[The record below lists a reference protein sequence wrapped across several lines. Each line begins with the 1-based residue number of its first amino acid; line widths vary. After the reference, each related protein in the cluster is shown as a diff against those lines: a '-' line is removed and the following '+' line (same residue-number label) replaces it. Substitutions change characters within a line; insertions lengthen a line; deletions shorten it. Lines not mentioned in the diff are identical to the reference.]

1 MKWTHEQYE
10 KYQAKRA
17 WAKPRTQFQ
26 KQQDADA
33 RPADHRPEKAK
44 VDGAMH
50 GKFRVS
56 ITLLLSDKRD
66 RDPDGAAST
75 LMDCVMASIG
85 RLGGVDRRTQR
96 KLAKRAER
104 Q

>member
-1 MKWTHEQYE
+1 MRWTQEQYE
-10 KYQAKRA
+10 QHLAKSARI
-17 WAKPRTQFQ
+17 KPRTKFQ
-26 KQQDADA
+26 EQQDADQGA
-33 RPADHRPEKAK
+33 ADHGPQKTK
-44 VDGAMH
+44 VDGALH

-66 RDPDGAAST
+66 RDPDGAGTT
-75 LMDCVMASIG
+75 LLDCLVAAVG
-85 RLGGVDRRTQR
+85 RLGGVDRTTQR